1 MTQRK
6 RLQLVAALII
16 APLVIA
22 IPALWPQF
30 GERGFFLRNID
41 VVLIFVVVPFG
52 AALSLYLRAG
62 RSRR

>member
-22 IPALWPQF
+22 IPALLPRL
-30 GERGFFLRNID
+30 GEPGFFLRNID

-52 AALSLYLRAG
+52 AALSLYLGAA